1 LAVGPWWLLYH
12 GPVGPTQQHA
22 HHAFQI
28 VFHLGP
34 PLVEQED
41 GECAG
46 PLVVIEPDVAHAFG
60 RECDDVL
67 SIYIEP
73 ESAAGVA
80 LRRRRLRIELP
91 DDFNVEL
98 VGSGEPRTWL
108 GAEQLVHRVLSATAA
123 DDVASGLRWWRN
135 QAVSDAL
142 LRLPELVDEGAV
154 DVSQL
159 ASAIGVSA
167 SRLTHVFTREVGIP
181 LRSYARWLRLV
192 TAVEYLADGA
202 TLTQAA
208 HAARFS
214 DAAHFSR
221 VFKQMFGLPPSDVVG
236 AADWIR

>member
-1 LAVGPWWLLYH
+1 
-12 GPVGPTQQHA
+12 
-22 HHAFQI
+22 
-28 VFHLGP
+28 
-34 PLVEQED
+34 
-41 GECAG
+41 
-46 PLVVIEPDVAHAFG
+46 
-60 RECDDVL
+60 VL
-67 SIYIEP
+67 TIYIEP

-80 LRRRRLRIELP
+80 LRHRRPRFELP
-91 DDFNVEL
+91 DEFDVEL
-98 VGSGEPRTWL
+98 VRSGEPRTWL
-108 GAEQLVHRVLSATAA
+108 GAEELVHRVLSATTA
-123 DDVASGLRWWRN
+123 DDVPSGLRWWRN

-142 LRLPELVDEGAV
+142 LRLPELVDEGSV

-159 ASAIGVSA
+159 ASAIGVSV

-192 TAVEYLADGA
+192 TAIEYLADGA
-202 TLTQAA
+202 TITQAA